1 MLYLK
6 SVYGIVKLFC
16 LIQGSLGQN
25 VSPLIALYRNM
36 AGHPAKNDVFV
47 SAQVM
52 AHMQNIGNNW
62 VIELLALKILQL

>member
-36 AGHPAKNDVFV
+36 AGHPAKKQCLRVCTSNGTYVKY
-47 SAQVM
+47 
-52 AHMQNIGNNW
+52 W
-62 VIELLALKILQL
+62 KQLGY